1 MQKEDRMLIHVLH
14 VTRPDRRKPF
24 TAAFTTHQHAR
35 RTALSVLRRI
45 LHEYGSE
52 AQLTPTISHHR
63 ALAEFKELTGE
74 SRVTVRISKKHIA
87 DDQLAPA
94 VPIHDRPVK
103 VVRWMNLSVRL

>member
-35 RTALSVLRRI
+35 RTAISVLRRI
-45 LHEYGSE
+45 LHEYGSD

-74 SRVTVRISKKHIA
+74 SRVTVRITKKHVEG
-87 DDQLAPA
+87 DKLPA
-94 VPIHDRPVK
+94 TFTIHDRPVK